1 MARGDSINS
10 LLQMQAYRRAEM
22 EGQIAKRDVYG
33 ETKAFVEQWRK
44 NNGLEGTKALPNRNE
59 VPFQWMIPFLDK
71 VETDDTK
78 PSPLIAT
85 HDKPGIGRNSPP
97 ASSGDN
103 LAPDWLIDYMNRK
116 DENLLQ
122 TQDRLKRVEAP
133 TNNDMLIAE
142 TAADM
147 ERPTTGGYFLDG
159 KGGAFINTPD
169 GLIYDGEYNP
179 DIHGMPVP
187 LAKGNKSMLIAGG
200 KKSDEQRAYEDFVK
214 DSGSQ
219 PLDEQLM
226 DMDKGRMGGGLDILD
241 DLLFTD
247 TV

>member
-10 LLQMQAYRRAEM
+10 LLQMQSYRRAEM
-22 EGQIAKRDVYG
+22 EGTIAKRDVYG
-33 ETKAFVEQWRK
+33 ETKNFVEMWRK
-44 NNGLEGTKALPNRNE
+44 NNGLEGTKALPPRNE
-59 VPFQWMIPFLDK
+59 VPFQWMLPFLDK
-71 VETDDTK
+71 VETQDTK
-78 PSPLIAT
+78 PSPIANQ
-85 HDKPGIGRNSPP
+85 G
-97 ASSGDN
+97 
-103 LAPDWLIDYMNRK
+103 M
-116 DENLLQ
+116 
-122 TQDRLKRVEAP
+122 
-133 TNNDMLIAE
+133 MIAE

-147 ERPTTGGYFLDG
+147 ERPTTGGYFLDS

-179 DIHGMPVP
+179 DIHGLPIP

>member
-22 EGQIAKRDVYG
+22 EGTIAKRDVYG
-33 ETKAFVEQWRK
+33 ETKNFVEMWRK
-44 NNGLEGTKALPNRNE
+44 NNGLEGTKALPPRNE
-59 VPFQWMIPFLDK
+59 VPFQWMLPFLDK
-71 VETDDTK
+71 VETQDTK
-78 PSPLIAT
+78 PSPIANQ
-85 HDKPGIGRNSPP
+85 G
-97 ASSGDN
+97 
-103 LAPDWLIDYMNRK
+103 M
-116 DENLLQ
+116 
-122 TQDRLKRVEAP
+122 
-133 TNNDMLIAE
+133 MIAE

-147 ERPTTGGYFLDG
+147 ERPTTGGYFLDS

-179 DIHGMPVP
+179 DIHGLPIP

>member
-44 NNGLEGTKALPNRNE
+44 SNGLEGTKALPNRNE

-71 VETDDTK
+71 VETQDTK
-78 PSPLIAT
+78 PSPIANQ
-85 HDKPGIGRNSPP
+85 G
-97 ASSGDN
+97 
-103 LAPDWLIDYMNRK
+103 M
-116 DENLLQ
+116 
-122 TQDRLKRVEAP
+122 
-133 TNNDMLIAE
+133 MIAE

-187 LAKGNKSMLIAGG
+187 LAKGNNSMLIAGG

-214 DSGSQ
+214 DSGTQ

>member
-10 LLQMQAYRRAEM
+10 LLQMQSYRRAEM

-33 ETKAFVEQWRK
+33 ETKNFVETWRK
-44 NNGLEGTKALPNRNE
+44 NNGLEGTKALPPRNE
-59 VPFQWMIPFLDK
+59 VPFQWMLPFLDK
-71 VETDDTK
+71 VETQDTK
-78 PSPLIAT
+78 PSPIANQ
-85 HDKPGIGRNSPP
+85 G
-97 ASSGDN
+97 
-103 LAPDWLIDYMNRK
+103 M
-116 DENLLQ
+116 
-122 TQDRLKRVEAP
+122 
-133 TNNDMLIAE
+133 MIAE

-147 ERPTTGGYFLDG
+147 ERPTTGGFFLDG

-187 LAKGNKSMLIAGG
+187 LAKGNNSMLIAGG

>member
-22 EGQIAKRDVYG
+22 EGTIAKRDVYG
-33 ETKAFVEQWRK
+33 ETKNFVEMWRK
-44 NNGLEGTKALPNRNE
+44 NNGLEGTKALPPRNE
-59 VPFQWMIPFLDK
+59 VPFQWMLPFLDK
-71 VETDDTK
+71 VETQDTK
-78 PSPLIAT
+78 PSPIANQ
-85 HDKPGIGRNSPP
+85 G
-97 ASSGDN
+97 
-103 LAPDWLIDYMNRK
+103 M
-116 DENLLQ
+116 
-122 TQDRLKRVEAP
+122 
-133 TNNDMLIAE
+133 MIAE

-147 ERPTTGGYFLDG
+147 ARPTTGGFFLDD

-179 DIHGMPVP
+179 DIHGLPVP
-187 LAKGNKSMLIAGG
+187 LAKGNNSMLIAGG
-200 KKSDEQRAYEDFVK
+200 KKSDEQRAYEDFVR

>member
-59 VPFQWMIPFLDK
+59 VPFQWMLPFLDK
-71 VETDDTK
+71 VETQDTK
-78 PSPLIAT
+78 PSPIANQ
-85 HDKPGIGRNSPP
+85 G
-97 ASSGDN
+97 
-103 LAPDWLIDYMNRK
+103 M
-116 DENLLQ
+116 
-122 TQDRLKRVEAP
+122 
-133 TNNDMLIAE
+133 MIAE

-147 ERPTTGGYFLDG
+147 SRPTTGGYFLDD

-187 LAKGNKSMLIAGG
+187 LAKGNNSMLIAGG

>member
-22 EGQIAKRDVYG
+22 EGTIAKRDVYG

-71 VETDDTK
+71 VETQDTK
-78 PSPLIAT
+78 PSPIANQ
-85 HDKPGIGRNSPP
+85 G
-97 ASSGDN
+97 
-103 LAPDWLIDYMNRK
+103 M
-116 DENLLQ
+116 
-122 TQDRLKRVEAP
+122 
-133 TNNDMLIAE
+133 MIAE

-159 KGGAFINTPD
+159 KGGAFINTPE

-187 LAKGNKSMLIAGG
+187 LAKSNKSMLIAGG
-200 KKSDEQRAYEDFVK
+200 KKSDEQRAYEDFVR

-241 DLLFTD
+241 NLLFND

>member
-22 EGQIAKRDVYG
+22 EGTIAKRDVYG
-33 ETKAFVEQWRK
+33 ETKNFVEMWRK
-44 NNGLEGTKALPNRNE
+44 NNGLEGTKALPPRNE
-59 VPFQWMIPFLDK
+59 VPFQWMLPFLDK
-71 VETDDTK
+71 VETQDTK
-78 PSPLIAT
+78 PSPIANQ
-85 HDKPGIGRNSPP
+85 G
-97 ASSGDN
+97 
-103 LAPDWLIDYMNRK
+103 M
-116 DENLLQ
+116 
-122 TQDRLKRVEAP
+122 
-133 TNNDMLIAE
+133 MIAE

-147 ERPTTGGYFLDG
+147 ERPTTGGFFLDG

-179 DIHGMPVP
+179 DIHGLPVP
-187 LAKGNKSMLIAGG
+187 LAKNNNSMLIAGG

>member
-22 EGQIAKRDVYG
+22 EGTIAKRDVYG

-71 VETDDTK
+71 VETEDTR
-78 PSPLIAT
+78 PMTIAT
-85 HDKPGIGRNSPP
+85 HDKPAVGRNSPP

-122 TQDRLKRVEAP
+122 IQDRLKRVEAQ
-133 TNNDMLIAE
+133 TNNDMMIAGTP
-142 TAADM
+142 TASNVM
-147 ERPTTGGYFLDG
+147 MPTEKGYFLDDEEGIYGHVYQNEGGYLKEG
-159 KGGAFINTPD
+159 KM
-169 GLIYDGEYNP
+169 YDQG
-179 DIHGMPVP
+179 IHGLPVP
-187 LAKGNKSMLIAGG
+187 L
-200 KKSDEQRAYEDFVK
+200 V
-214 DSGSQ
+214 
-219 PLDEQLM
+219 
-226 DMDKGRMGGGLDILD
+226 
-241 DLLFTD
+241 
-247 TV
+247 

>member
-1 MARGDSINS
+1 MAKGDSINS

-122 TQDRLKRVEAP
+122 LQDRLRRVEAK
-133 TNNDMLIAE
+133 TNND
-142 TAADM
+142 
-147 ERPTTGGYFLDG
+147 
-159 KGGAFINTPD
+159 
-169 GLIYDGEYNP
+169 
-179 DIHGMPVP
+179 V
-187 LAKGNKSMLIAGG
+187 LIAGG
-200 KKSDEQRAYEDFVK
+200 RKSDEQRAYEDFVR

-241 DLLFTD
+241 DLLFND

>member
-1 MARGDSINS
+1 MKGDSINS

-22 EGQIAKRDVYG
+22 EGQVAKRDVYG
-33 ETKAFVEQWRK
+33 ETKAYVEQWRK
-44 NNGLEGTKALPNRNE
+44 SNGLEGTKALPNRNE

-71 VETDDTK
+71 VETQDTK
-78 PSPLIAT
+78 PSPIANQ
-85 HDKPGIGRNSPP
+85 G
-97 ASSGDN
+97 
-103 LAPDWLIDYMNRK
+103 M
-116 DENLLQ
+116 
-122 TQDRLKRVEAP
+122 
-133 TNNDMLIAE
+133 MIAE

-147 ERPTTGGYFLDG
+147 SRPTTGGYFLDG

-187 LAKGNKSMLIAGG
+187 LAKGNNSMLIAGG

-214 DSGSQ
+214 DSGTQ

>member
-1 MARGDSINS
+1 MKGDSINS

-33 ETKAFVEQWRK
+33 ETKNFVEMWRK
-44 NNGLEGTKALPNRNE
+44 NNGLEGTKALPPRNE
-59 VPFQWMIPFLDK
+59 VPFQWMLPFLDK
-71 VETDDTK
+71 VETQDTK
-78 PSPLIAT
+78 PSP
-85 HDKPGIGRNSPP
+85 IGNQ
-97 ASSGDN
+97 G
-103 LAPDWLIDYMNRK
+103 M
-116 DENLLQ
+116 
-122 TQDRLKRVEAP
+122 
-133 TNNDMLIAE
+133 MIAE

-147 ERPTTGGYFLDG
+147 ERPTTGGYFLDS

-179 DIHGMPVP
+179 DIHGMPIP
-187 LAKGNKSMLIAGG
+187 LAKGNNSMLIAGG

>member
-1 MARGDSINS
+1 MKGDSINS

-44 NNGLEGTKALPNRNE
+44 SNGLEGTKALPNRNE

-71 VETDDTK
+71 VETQDTK
-78 PSPLIAT
+78 PSPIANQ
-85 HDKPGIGRNSPP
+85 G
-97 ASSGDN
+97 
-103 LAPDWLIDYMNRK
+103 M
-116 DENLLQ
+116 
-122 TQDRLKRVEAP
+122 
-133 TNNDMLIAE
+133 MIAE
-142 TAADM
+142 TEADM
-147 ERPTTGGYFLDG
+147 ERPTTGGYFLDS

-179 DIHGMPVP
+179 DIHGLPIP

-200 KKSDEQRAYEDFVK
+200 KKSNEQRAYEDFVK

>member
-1 MARGDSINS
+1 MKGDSINS

-22 EGQIAKRDVYG
+22 EGTIAKRDVYG
-33 ETKAFVEQWRK
+33 ETKNFVEMWRK
-44 NNGLEGTKALPNRNE
+44 NNGLEGTKALPPRNE
-59 VPFQWMIPFLDK
+59 VPFQWMLPFLDK
-71 VETDDTK
+71 VETQDTK
-78 PSPLIAT
+78 PSPIANQ
-85 HDKPGIGRNSPP
+85 G
-97 ASSGDN
+97 
-103 LAPDWLIDYMNRK
+103 M
-116 DENLLQ
+116 
-122 TQDRLKRVEAP
+122 
-133 TNNDMLIAE
+133 MIAE

-147 ERPTTGGYFLDG
+147 ERPTTGGYFLDS

-187 LAKGNKSMLIAGG
+187 LAKGNNSMLIAGG

>member
-22 EGQIAKRDVYG
+22 EGTIAKRDVYG

-71 VETDDTK
+71 VETQDTK
-78 PSPLIAT
+78 PSPIANQ
-85 HDKPGIGRNSPP
+85 G
-97 ASSGDN
+97 
-103 LAPDWLIDYMNRK
+103 M
-116 DENLLQ
+116 
-122 TQDRLKRVEAP
+122 
-133 TNNDMLIAE
+133 MIAE
-142 TAADM
+142 TEADM
-147 ERPTTGGYFLDG
+147 ERPTTGGYFLDS

-179 DIHGMPVP
+179 DIHGLPIP

-200 KKSDEQRAYEDFVK
+200 KKSDEQRAYEDFVR

-241 DLLFTD
+241 DLLFND

>member
-33 ETKAFVEQWRK
+33 ETKNFVETWRK

-71 VETDDTK
+71 VETQDTK
-78 PSPLIAT
+78 PSPIANQ
-85 HDKPGIGRNSPP
+85 G
-97 ASSGDN
+97 
-103 LAPDWLIDYMNRK
+103 M
-116 DENLLQ
+116 
-122 TQDRLKRVEAP
+122 
-133 TNNDMLIAE
+133 MIAE

-147 ERPTTGGYFLDG
+147 SRPTTGGYFLDD

-187 LAKGNKSMLIAGG
+187 LAKGNNSMLIAGG

>member
-1 MARGDSINS
+1 MKGDSINS

-22 EGQIAKRDVYG
+22 EGQVAKRDVYG
-33 ETKAFVEQWRK
+33 ETKNFVENWRK
-44 NNGLEGTKALPNRNE
+44 SNGLEGTKALPPRNE
-59 VPFQWMIPFLDK
+59 VPFQWMLPFLDK
-71 VETDDTK
+71 VETQDTK
-78 PSPLIAT
+78 PSPIANQ
-85 HDKPGIGRNSPP
+85 G
-97 ASSGDN
+97 
-103 LAPDWLIDYMNRK
+103 M
-116 DENLLQ
+116 
-122 TQDRLKRVEAP
+122 
-133 TNNDMLIAE
+133 MIAE

>member
-1 MARGDSINS
+1 MKGDSINS
-10 LLQMQAYRRAEM
+10 LLQMQSYRRAEM

-44 NNGLEGTKALPNRNE
+44 SNGLEGTKALPNRNE

-71 VETDDTK
+71 VETQDTK
-78 PSPLIAT
+78 PSPIANQ
-85 HDKPGIGRNSPP
+85 G
-97 ASSGDN
+97 
-103 LAPDWLIDYMNRK
+103 M
-116 DENLLQ
+116 
-122 TQDRLKRVEAP
+122 
-133 TNNDMLIAE
+133 MIAE
-142 TAADM
+142 EAADM
-147 ERPTTGGYFLDG
+147 SRPTTGGFFLDD

-187 LAKGNKSMLIAGG
+187 LAKGNNSMLIAGG

>member
-22 EGQIAKRDVYG
+22 EGQIARRDVYG

-59 VPFQWMIPFLDK
+59 VPFQWMLPFLDK
-71 VETDDTK
+71 VETQDTK
-78 PSPLIAT
+78 PSPIANQ
-85 HDKPGIGRNSPP
+85 G
-97 ASSGDN
+97 
-103 LAPDWLIDYMNRK
+103 M
-116 DENLLQ
+116 
-122 TQDRLKRVEAP
+122 
-133 TNNDMLIAE
+133 MIAE

-147 ERPTTGGYFLDG
+147 ERPTTGGYFLDS

-179 DIHGMPVP
+179 DIHGMPIP
-187 LAKGNKSMLIAGG
+187 LAKGNNSMLIAGG

>member
-22 EGQIAKRDVYG
+22 EGTIAKRDVYG

-44 NNGLEGTKALPNRNE
+44 SNGLEGTKALPNRNE

-71 VETDDTK
+71 VETQDTK
-78 PSPLIAT
+78 PSPIANQ
-85 HDKPGIGRNSPP
+85 G
-97 ASSGDN
+97 
-103 LAPDWLIDYMNRK
+103 M
-116 DENLLQ
+116 
-122 TQDRLKRVEAP
+122 
-133 TNNDMLIAE
+133 MIAE
-142 TAADM
+142 EAADM
-147 ERPTTGGYFLDG
+147 ERPTTGGYFLDS

-187 LAKGNKSMLIAGG
+187 LAKGNNSMLIAGG

-214 DSGSQ
+214 DSGTQ

>member
-22 EGQIAKRDVYG
+22 EGTIAKRDVYG
-33 ETKAFVEQWRK
+33 ETKNFVEMWRK
-44 NNGLEGTKALPNRNE
+44 NNGLEGTKALPPRNE
-59 VPFQWMIPFLDK
+59 VPFQWMLPFLDK
-71 VETDDTK
+71 VETQDTK
-78 PSPLIAT
+78 PSPIANQ
-85 HDKPGIGRNSPP
+85 G
-97 ASSGDN
+97 
-103 LAPDWLIDYMNRK
+103 M
-116 DENLLQ
+116 
-122 TQDRLKRVEAP
+122 
-133 TNNDMLIAE
+133 MIAE
-142 TAADM
+142 EAADM
-147 ERPTTGGYFLDG
+147 SRPTTGGFFLDD
-159 KGGAFINTPD
+159 KGVAFINTPD

-179 DIHGMPVP
+179 DIHGLPVP
-187 LAKGNKSMLIAGG
+187 LAKNNNSMLIAGG

-214 DSGSQ
+214 DSGTQ

>member
-22 EGQIAKRDVYG
+22 EGQIARRDVYG

-59 VPFQWMIPFLDK
+59 VPFQWMLPFLDK
-71 VETDDTK
+71 VETQDTK
-78 PSPLIAT
+78 PSPIANQ
-85 HDKPGIGRNSPP
+85 G
-97 ASSGDN
+97 
-103 LAPDWLIDYMNRK
+103 M
-116 DENLLQ
+116 
-122 TQDRLKRVEAP
+122 
-133 TNNDMLIAE
+133 MIAE

-147 ERPTTGGYFLDG
+147 ERPTTGGYFLDS

-187 LAKGNKSMLIAGG
+187 LAKGNNSMLIAGG

-214 DSGSQ
+214 DSGTQ

-226 DMDKGRMGGGLDILD
+226 DMDRGRMGGGLDILD

>member
-22 EGQIAKRDVYG
+22 EGTIAKRDVYG

-44 NNGLEGTKALPNRNE
+44 SNGLEGTKALPNRNE

-71 VETDDTK
+71 VETQDTK
-78 PSPLIAT
+78 PSPINQ
-85 HDKPGIGRNSPP
+85 G
-97 ASSGDN
+97 
-103 LAPDWLIDYMNRK
+103 M
-116 DENLLQ
+116 
-122 TQDRLKRVEAP
+122 
-133 TNNDMLIAE
+133 MIAE
-142 TAADM
+142 EAADM
-147 ERPTTGGYFLDG
+147 ERPTTGGYFLDS

-187 LAKGNKSMLIAGG
+187 LAKGNNSMLIAGG

-226 DMDKGRMGGGLDILD
+226 DMDRGRMGGGLDILD
-241 DLLFTD
+241 DLLPRA
-247 TV
+247 

>member
-22 EGQIAKRDVYG
+22 EGTIAKRDVYG
-33 ETKAFVEQWRK
+33 ETKNFVEMWRK
-44 NNGLEGTKALPNRNE
+44 NNGLEGTKALPPRNE
-59 VPFQWMIPFLDK
+59 VPFQWMLPFLDK
-71 VETDDTK
+71 VETQDTK
-78 PSPLIAT
+78 PSPIANQ
-85 HDKPGIGRNSPP
+85 G
-97 ASSGDN
+97 
-103 LAPDWLIDYMNRK
+103 M
-116 DENLLQ
+116 
-122 TQDRLKRVEAP
+122 
-133 TNNDMLIAE
+133 MIAE
-142 TAADM
+142 TEADM
-147 ERPTTGGYFLDG
+147 ERPTTGGFFLDD

-179 DIHGMPVP
+179 DIHGLPVP
-187 LAKGNKSMLIAGG
+187 LAKGNNSMLIAGG